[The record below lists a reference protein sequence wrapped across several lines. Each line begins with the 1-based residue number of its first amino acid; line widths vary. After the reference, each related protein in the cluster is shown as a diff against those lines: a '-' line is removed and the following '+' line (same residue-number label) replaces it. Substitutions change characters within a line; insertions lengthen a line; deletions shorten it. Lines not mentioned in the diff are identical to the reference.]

1 MWQGIALI
9 CAFLVH
15 NSLQQQINIGA
26 FFYDNE
32 LELEKEFMDVLN
44 AINGPESATAFA
56 FNPLIKRLK
65 PEDNS
70 VILHEHA
77 CDLIDNG
84 VAAIFGPSS
93 KAASDIVALVCNN
106 TGIPHIEFDV
116 ADEEHQEEKPNHQMT
131 LNLYPSQPI
140 LSKAYADIV
149 QNLGWRKFT
158 VVYDADDTK
167 ATARLQDILQMR
179 ELHNDVVRVR
189 KFKRDEDF
197 RVMWKSIKDER
208 RIVLDC
214 PPDLLVDLLNTSSEF
229 DLTKQYN
236 NILLTNLE
244 TYHDNLQDLTADN
257 ETFAVNITATR
268 LLLNPDPQAYLHQY
282 GYVTQQDSVVFESSE
297 PSRTLLHDLL
307 HDGLQLF
314 AQAWRNATYFYPDR
328 MSVPRMSC
336 DFDFD
341 ASGGRSWQMGR
352 YLMHLMKGTS
362 GMSGTNFRTS
372 NLQFDEDGQR
382 INFNI
387 EIYDPADNI
396 GIAVWDTRG
405 QITQLNTKAKI
416 HKKIV
421 YRVAT
426 RFGLPYFDYKQDAL
440 ELNLTGNAMYEGYA
454 VDLIDAIAQEVGFDY
469 VFVPVADQ
477 EYGKQDK
484 DTKQWNGI
492 IGEIINNDA
501 HMGICDLTI
510 TQARRTAVDFTVPFM
525 QLGVSI
531 LAYKGSHKE
540 KELEAYLEPFA
551 VEVWLWILIAVFAM
565 SFLKVIIARI
575 AKAEW
580 ENPHPCNRDPD
591 ALENL
596 WHLHNTFWLTVASI
610 MTAGCDI
617 LPKSPQVRLS
627 EATWW
632 IFAIII
638 ANSYTANLAAFL
650 TSSKMEG
657 SVTSL
662 KDLSAQ
668 TEIKFGTINGGSTYN
683 LLAESN
689 ETVYRLAFNLM
700 NNDDPSPYTK
710 NNDEGVERVISSAG
724 DYMFLMETTTLEYHR
739 EKNCNLRSVGEKF
752 GEKHYAIAV
761 PFGADYRS
769 NLSVAILRLSERGEL
784 YNLKQ
789 KWWKRNSSHCFE
801 EPDPDATPDMNFE
814 QLRGIFY
821 TLYVGILIAFIIG
834 IVEFLLYVQQV
845 ALEEHMTFKE
855 AFTREMKFVL
865 RIWNNKKPI
874 TSPSASSSLRTTPL
888 RSIEKRSMERT
899 PKSAHRIVLGRS
911 SEEMRELPPPLP
923 SARPRSR
930 SRPRASSSCS
940 NSGSNSVVL
949 KRERKQERER
959 GRGREE
965 EARV

>member
-1 MWQGIALI
+1 MWQGIAII
-9 CAFLVH
+9 CCMWSAFLVH
-15 NSLQQQINIGA
+15 KSLQQQINIGA

-32 LELEKEFMDVLN
+32 LELEKEFMDVVT
-44 AINGPESATAFA
+44 AINGLESEATFA
-56 FNPLIKRLK
+56 FTPLIKRLK

-70 VILHEHA
+70 VILQEHA

-84 VAAIFGPSS
+84 VAVIFGPSS

-116 ADEEHQEEKPNHQMT
+116 ADEEHLEEKPNHQMT
-131 LNLYPSQPI
+131 LNLYPSQLI

-158 VVYDADDTK
+158 VVYDSEDTK

-179 ELHNDVVRVR
+179 ELHNDMVRVR
-189 KFKRDEDF
+189 KFKRDDDF

-214 PPDLLVDLLNTSSEF
+214 SPDLLVDLLNTSSEF
-229 DLTKQYN
+229 NLTKQFN

-244 TYHDNLQDLTADN
+244 TYNDNLQDLTADN

-282 GYVTQQDSVVFESSE
+282 GYVTQQDNVVFESNE

-328 MSVPRMSC
+328 MSVPRMNC
-336 DFDFD
+336 DF
-341 ASGGRSWQMGR
+341 AATGGRTWQMGR
-352 YLMHLMKGTS
+352 YLTHLMKGTS
-362 GMSGTNFRTS
+362 GMNGTNFRTS

-396 GIAVWDTRG
+396 GTAIWDTRG
-405 QITQLNTKAKI
+405 QITHLNSKAKV

-426 RFGLPYFDYKQDAL
+426 RIGLPYFDYKKDAV
-440 ELNLTGNAMYEGYA
+440 ELNLTGNDMYEGYA

-484 DTKQWNGI
+484 ITKQWNGI

-531 LAYKGSHKE
+531 LAFKSSHKV
-540 KELEAYLEPFA
+540 KELDAFLAPFGG
-551 VEVWLWILIAVFAM
+551 EVWLWILIAVFAM

-580 ENPHPCNRDPD
+580 DNPHPCNRDPD

-662 KDLSAQ
+662 KDLSGQ
-668 TEIKFGTINGGSTYN
+668 TKIKFGTINGGSTYN
-683 LLAESN
+683 LLSESN

-700 NNDDPSPYTK
+700 NRDDPSPYTK
-710 NNDEGVERVISSAG
+710 NNDEGVERVTSSAG
-724 DYMFLMETTTLEYHR
+724 EYMFLMETTTLEYHR
-739 EKNCNLRSVGEKF
+739 VRNCNLRSVGEKF

-761 PFGADYRS
+761 PFGAEYRS

-789 KWWKRNSSHCFE
+789 KWWNRNSSNCFE
-801 EPDPDATPDMNFE
+801 EPDPNATPDLNFE

-845 ALEEHMTFKE
+845 ALEEHLTFKL
-855 AFTREMKFVL
+855 AFIREIKFVL

-874 TSPSASSSLRTTPL
+874 TSPTPVSSLRTTPL
-888 RSIEKRSMERT
+888 RSLEKSMERT
-899 PKSAHRIVLGRS
+899 PKSARRIVLGRS
-911 SEEMRELPPPLP
+911 SEEMRELPPP
-923 SARPRSR
+923 
-930 SRPRASSSCS
+930 RASPSCS
-940 NSGSNSVVL
+940 SSV
-949 KRERKQERER
+949 EREGER
-959 GRGREE
+959 EGEREE